1 MQSGRCNPG
10 DAITCVSPPR
20 QKRERCLDAYLMRV
34 AIICNQKSSS
44 DCIRVHHRGSS
55 EVIGGA
61 REPSPSAVDGLSLH
75 WPAPR
80 HLWGEGRVERR
91 GEHLHARSRSTGQ
104 PRGTEYAAAESA
116 SMRFVKYEKGANEK
130 SGIMRSRCS
139 LETRA
144 LESRGTRPHLW
155 GEPSAVVSTCMQAA
169 TWTALESRGTGP
181 HLCDK
186 RGGN

>member
-20 QKRERCLDAYLMRV
+20 QKRERCLDAYLLRV

-44 DCIRVHHRGSS
+44 ECIRVHHRGSS

-75 WPAPR
+75 RPAPR
-80 HLWGEGRVERR
+80 HLWGEARDGRR

-104 PRGTEYAAAESA
+104 PHGTEYAAAESA
-116 SMRFVKYEKGANEK
+116 SMRFVK
-130 SGIMRSRCS
+130 
-139 LETRA
+139 
-144 LESRGTRPHLW
+144 RPNRH
-155 GEPSAVVSTCMQAA
+155 Q
-169 TWTALESRGTGP
+169 
-181 HLCDK
+181 
-186 RGGN
+186 